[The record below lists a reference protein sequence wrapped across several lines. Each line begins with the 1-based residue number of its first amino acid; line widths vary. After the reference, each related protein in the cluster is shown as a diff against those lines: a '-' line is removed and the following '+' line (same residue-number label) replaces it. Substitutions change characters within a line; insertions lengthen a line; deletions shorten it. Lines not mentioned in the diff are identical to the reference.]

1 MADISAGS
9 VGSPAGM
16 TTLVIRTPV
25 GKGFVDSAVRNARL
39 TPGSGADAA
48 AIEKL
53 ASAKIRKNSRK
64 IS

>member
-16 TTLVIRTPV
+16 TTLIIRNTA
-25 GKGFVDSAVRNARL
+25 GKGFVDHAVRNQRL
-39 TPGSGADAA
+39 TLGTDADIA

-53 ASAKIRKNSRK
+53 AKTKIRKNSVK
-64 IS
+64 